1 LLVLREGSPLDIYAT
16 SAVIGALEKDL
27 HVRQALSTY
36 VDHCW
41 IEIRPGES
49 FLLEDG
55 RLKVTPVP
63 LGRKRPRY
71 ATSSP
76 DGDWVVG
83 YSIEDAQSG
92 STVFF
97 APSVEA
103 WTTELERHV
112 VDSNCAFIDGT
123 FWSADEM
130 HKAGVGA
137 RSAAVMGHLPITG
150 ADGTAKRFAAA
161 GTGRKVYVHINNTN
175 PVFADGTGEQSE
187 LARAGLEV
195 GRDGMEM
202 EI

>member
-1 LLVLREGSPLDIYAT
+1 
-16 SAVIGALEKDL
+16 
-27 HVRQALSTY
+27 
-36 VDHCW
+36 
-41 IEIRPGES
+41 
-49 FLLEDG
+49 
-55 RLKVTPVP
+55 
-63 LGRKRPRY
+63 
-71 ATSSP
+71 
-76 DGDWVVG
+76 
-83 YSIEDAQSG
+83 
-92 STVFF
+92 
-97 APSVEA
+97 
-103 WTTELERHV
+103 
-112 VDSNCAFIDGT
+112 
-123 FWSADEM
+123 M